1 MHAFIF
7 LVSSNLIQICYSYYG
22 NQKTLNNEIGGVL
35 ETYLKPISK
44 LSELFPNQQVE
55 VQLEIDGSNYRGS
68 GPKRYNLRQN
78 PRQNDSAA
86 RVETTTIPT
95 TAATKSVVKTMN
107 AEVATNSDTDRPV
120 YMSDLKKVLDDY
132 EKKHSSLY
140 FTEHQE
146 NFRLAPPVNIKQNVG
161 TLNEILKILKKGV
174 HVEPDVGK
182 PTEEGMSWFQIK
194 IPRT

>member
-1 MHAFIF
+1 MDE
-7 LVSSNLIQICYSYYG
+7 LMELL
-22 NQKTLNNEIGGVL
+22 TE
-35 ETYLKPISK
+35 
-44 LSELFPNQQVE
+44 ELFPNQQVE

-68 GPKRYNLRQN
+68 GPKRYNLRQT
-78 PRQNDSAA
+78 

-95 TAATKSVVKTMN
+95 TAATKIVVKTMN

-120 YMSDLKKVLDDY
+120 YMSDLKKVLEDY
-132 EKKHSSLY
+132 EKKHSS
-140 FTEHQE
+140 
-146 NFRLAPPVNIKQNVG
+146 R
-161 TLNEILKILKKGV
+161 V